1 MAEIQE
7 AKGPVPRPDSPVKKG
22 LTVQEKNAD
31 VTLKLME
38 EHGDDFGPLT
48 PETEKKL
55 RRKLY
60 WRVMLLLSAI
70 NIMLFVSDP
79 LTQAVVTLSQERD

>member
-7 AKGPVPRPDSPVKKG
+7 AKGPQARLDSPVKKG

-31 VTLKLME
+31 VTLKLMG
-38 EHGDDFGPLT
+38 EHGEDFGPLT
-48 PETEKKL
+48 PEAEKKL

-70 NIMLFVSDP
+70 NIMLFVRASRHTVNSGVP
-79 LTQAVVTLSQERD
+79 RRN